1 MTPNE
6 ILTNSANVAVLI
18 DFENAQDVDFQW
30 LFDNVASLGRITV
43 KRAYADWHAFS
54 THKGK
59 LESFGVEERHQFRT
73 ETGGKNAS
81 DIMLAVDAMD
91 LLYSQPVDKFII
103 VTADSD
109 FSTLAR
115 RLKTGGKTVIGIGS
129 KSKLGTGKKLVQS
142 CDQYM
147 YYPEKKQKQISI
159 TEDAVKL
166 KPTAAVSGKNT
177 KKIFNIVQRA
187 ILASAED
194 TGQAKAAK
202 LIATIRQI
210 SPDFDYKA
218 LGHSS
223 FSSFLQSFG
232 SELKIEHIP
241 PPNPDL
247 LVSIPQKSKPQKK
260 TVKVTPPKDAGK
272 QIHQAWISKSNANL
286 IQGSTAGIAANKI
299 LGTSKLKDSKYKDID
314 GLLTAFP
321 ILTQHWKRIGHTIT
335 RIK

>member
-1 MTPNE
+1 MT
-6 ILTNSANVAVLI
+6 SATSMNDSTNVAVLI

-30 LFDNVASLGRITV
+30 LFDNIAPLGRITV

-91 LLYSQPVDKFII
+91 LLYSQPVDKFVI

-115 RLKTGGKTVIGIGS
+115 RLKTGGMTVIGIGS

-147 YYPEKKQKQISI
+147 YYPEKKVKQISI
-159 TEDAVKL
+159 TEDAVKS

-177 KKIFNIVQRA
+177 KKTFDIVKRA

-218 LGHSS
+218 LGHNS

-232 SELKIEHIP
+232 SKLKIEHIP

-247 LVSIPQKSKPQKK
+247 LISIPQKSKPQKK
-260 TVKVTPPKDAGK
+260 TVTVTPPKDAGK
-272 QIHQAWISKSNANL
+272 QIHQAWIAKCKGKKIL
-286 IQGSTAGIAANKI
+286 GPTAGIAANTI
-299 LGTSKLKDSKYKDID
+299 LGISNLKDSEYKNID
-314 GLLTAFP
+314 GLLVAFP
-321 ILTQHWKRIGHTIT
+321 ILAQHWKRVANSLTK
-335 RIK
+335 IK